1 VVVPSPA
8 DVVVLSAAALA
19 ILAPMFSNGSA
30 SSISFETVTPSFV
43 AWGAPPL
50 RS

>member
-1 VVVPSPA
+1 VPSPA
-8 DVVVLSAAALA
+8 TSFVLSAAALA
-19 ILAPMFSNGSA
+19 ILAPTFSNGSE

-43 AWGAPPL
+43 AWGEPPL